1 MCSKLSY
8 FELSSIRPSCH
19 NTFSLWRWH
28 NSPHSPMKQD
38 CQEYFVCESL
48 LPQIDEYLSWFFTA
62 LMIFCSNFF
71 DFSTN
76 KKYRY
81 ERTFCNFICLRELA
95 CQIKKNLSNLLYTF
109 LLQTSFAFKM
119 FTWWLE
125 DIFPTDSEYILN

>member
-1 MCSKLSY
+1 MLSDTSNSWWVYINAIMIATNLDIWYQLPCNWVLYHLSLLYLYLKKEKLNANNQILLSY
-8 FELSSIRPSCH
+8 WRLKNRWISI
-19 NTFSLWRWH
+19 L
-28 NSPHSPMKQD
+28 
-38 CQEYFVCESL
+38 
-48 LPQIDEYLSWFFTA
+48 IFTA

-119 FTWWLE
+119 FT
-125 DIFPTDSEYILN
+125 